1 MAFLPQLS
9 PIQCCQDQLSAGKVA
24 RPSCL
29 VLAESIWCLGF
40 GRMTYATLLC
50 SVSHAKRSL
59 TVLRGNDIITVS
71 WWGKKDI

>member
-9 PIQCCQDQLSAGKVA
+9 PIQCCQDQLSAGEVA

-40 GRMTYATLLC
+40 GRMTYAKLLC
-50 SVSHAKRSL
+50 SDTHAKWSL
-59 TVLRGNDIITVS
+59 TVLGENDTSFLV
-71 WWGKKDI
+71 GKKNI